1 MVLGRYSQIGLQ
13 ACAQP
18 TEAARWPWLLV
29 PVEASDET
37 GARTNVAPVDDG
49 IAVEDEGG
57 RRALCERAQPGGRR
71 SLPDAR
77 LGCGLG
83 RVPGTRAPRAAAAQ
97 STVAQATSKSRDR
110 WGVMQLDH
118 ERLDVYDLALEFL
131 VLANGIIEGLPR
143 GRSHLA
149 DQFTRASLSIVLN
162 LAEGAGKHSKLD
174 KRRYY
179 VTARG
184 SATESAALL
193 DVFQRLKLFDE
204 AGHRAAKGMLVRLV
218 SMLIKLAQ
226 SCEE

>member
-1 MVLGRYSQIGLQ
+1 ML
-13 ACAQP
+13 
-18 TEAARWPWLLV
+18 
-29 PVEASDET
+29 
-37 GARTNVAPVDDG
+37 
-49 IAVEDEGG
+49 
-57 RRALCERAQPGGRR
+57 
-71 SLPDAR
+71 
-77 LGCGLG
+77 
-83 RVPGTRAPRAAAAQ
+83 
-97 STVAQATSKSRDR
+97 AQATSKARDR

-131 VLANGIIEGLPR
+131 VMANGIIEGLPR

-193 DVFQRLKLFDE
+193 DVCQRLKLLDE
-204 AGHRAAKGMLVRLV
+204 AGHRAAKGMLMRIV